1 MKIVSNQT
9 KFILGSVIVIIFI
22 AGSNYFK
29 DLNLLNLG
37 QKGGTSAG
45 KEINRNMNNN

>member
-1 MKIVSNQT
+1 VSNQT
-9 KFILGSVIVIIFI
+9 KFILGSVIVILFI

-29 DLNLLNLG
+29 DLNLVKLG
-37 QKGGTSAG
+37 QNAGTSAG

>member
-1 MKIVSNQT
+1 VSNQT
-9 KFILGSVIVIIFI
+9 KIIFGSVIVILFI

-29 DLNLLNLG
+29 DLNLLNFG

>member
-1 MKIVSNQT
+1 MSNQT
-9 KFILGSVIVIIFI
+9 KFIFGSVIVIMII
-22 AGSNYFK
+22 VGWNYFK

-37 QKGGTSAG
+37 QKGGAAAG